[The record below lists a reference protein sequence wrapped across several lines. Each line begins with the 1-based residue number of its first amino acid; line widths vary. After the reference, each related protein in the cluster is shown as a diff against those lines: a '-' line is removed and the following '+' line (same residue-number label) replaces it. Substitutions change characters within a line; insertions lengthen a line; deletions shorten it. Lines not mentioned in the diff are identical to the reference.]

1 MRVTKKRITSV
12 ALISFT
18 DIIFLLLI
26 FILISSSFIT
36 QSGIK
41 VNLPSASSKES
52 QYRDR
57 ITVTLSENLEIYL
70 NDEEN
75 ATERE
80 MLPERL
86 REMLINDPEQVVVIK
101 SDENV
106 PLKYVVD
113 LLEIAKRSG
122 TSQFFIG
129 TQIVQTEERP

>member
-1 MRVTKKRITSV
+1 MRITKKRITTV

-41 VNLPSASSKES
+41 VNLPAASSKES

-57 ITVTLSENLEIYL
+57 ITVTLTENLQIYL
-70 NDEEN
+70 NDEET
-75 ATERE
+75 AIERE
-80 MLPERL
+80 MLPQRL
-86 REMLINDPEQVVVIK
+86 REMLIDDPEQVVVIK

-122 TSQFFIG
+122 TTQFFIG
-129 TQIVQTEERP
+129 TQIVQMDETP

>member
-1 MRVTKKRITSV
+1 MRLKKQRITTV

-41 VNLPSASSKES
+41 VNLPAASSKES

-57 ITVTLSENLEIYL
+57 ITVTLTENLEIYL
-70 NDEEN
+70 NDEDT
-75 ATERE
+75 AIERQV
-80 MLPERL
+80 LPERL
-86 REMLINDPEQVVVIK
+86 REMLIDDPEQVVVIK

-129 TQIVQTEERP
+129 TQIAQQDDKP